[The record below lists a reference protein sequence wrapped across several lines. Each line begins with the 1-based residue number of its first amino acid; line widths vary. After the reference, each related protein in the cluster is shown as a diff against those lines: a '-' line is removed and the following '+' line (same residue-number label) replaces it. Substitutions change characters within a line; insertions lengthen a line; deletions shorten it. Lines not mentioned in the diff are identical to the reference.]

1 MTKTAL
7 FVSSLAFGLALAGL
21 GQGVSCGERG
31 AAGKVSEQK
40 NSEAAKGERL
50 APGAWGG
57 DHVRLEVSDAGAAV
71 EFDCAHGAI
80 DTPLVLDS
88 EGGFDVKATFVVER
102 GGPVRR
108 DRPPPTRPARYK
120 GRVVDDALTLTV
132 TLTDTGED
140 AGTYTLT
147 RGSEGR
153 VFKCR

>member
-1 MTKTAL
+1 MTKTAVL
-7 FVSSLAFGLALAGL
+7 VSVLALGLAVAGL
-21 GQGVSCGERG
+21 GQAVACSTRG
-31 AAGKVSEQK
+31 AAGEVSDLK
-40 NSEAAKGERL
+40 NSGAAKGERL

-57 DHVRLEVSDAGAAV
+57 DHIRMEVSEAGAAL

-80 DTPLVLDS
+80 DKPIALDS
-88 EGGFDVKATFVVER
+88 EGRFDLKATYTVER

-108 DRPPPTRPARYK
+108 DSPPPVRPARYS
-120 GRVVDDALTLTV
+120 GRVSGDTLTLTV
-132 TLTDTGED
+132 TLTDTDED